1 MRARAPGPILLLL
14 SCALALAGCGGGGEP
29 ASPAASTPTP
39 TPLPASRPG
48 PPLFAPYIDV
58 TDDPPFSMTAM
69 ASATGHKLYTLAFFQ
84 DGGGCTPEWGGAIPL
99 SANYYADQI
108 DALRG
113 RGGNVIF
120 SFGGAAG
127 VDLATRCGSPEALEA
142 AYQAV
147 VSQYKA
153 TAIDLDVEGSPLSD
167 PPSIDRRN
175 KALRALEV
183 ANPSVKVTY
192 TLPASPTGLTGEG
205 LELLRNAVANG
216 VRVDYVNVMAM
227 DYGGPRSNMGQ
238 DAIGAAQGAASQ
250 IGSVGLQAS
259 IGVTVMIGQND
270 EAGEI
275 FGLEDADSVVAFA
288 KANRFVGLLS
298 FWSAGRDNGA
308 CPGQTSASSACSGI
322 AQSDFA
328 FSDKFKTF

>member
-1 MRARAPGPILLLL
+1 MRTGAIPVIL
-14 SCALALAGCGGGGEP
+14 SCSVALGGCGGGGAP
-29 ASPAASTPTP
+29 APAAASTPTP
-39 TPLPASRPG
+39 APLPASSPG

-69 ASATGHKLYTLAFFQ
+69 AKATGHKHYTLAFFQ
-84 DGGGCTPEWGGAIPL
+84 DGGSCTPEWGGAIPL

-108 DALRG
+108 GAVRG
-113 RGGNVIF
+113 SGGNVVF

-127 VDLATRCGSPEALEA
+127 VDLATSCASPEALQA

-153 TAIDLDVEGSPLSD
+153 TAIDLDVEGTPLSD
-167 PPSIDRRN
+167 SPSIDRRN

-183 ANPSVKVTY
+183 ANPSVKVSY
-192 TLPASPTGLTGEG
+192 TLPASPTGLTKEG
-205 LELLRNAVANG
+205 LELLQNAVANG

-238 DAIGAAQGAASQ
+238 DAIGAAGGAASQ
-250 IGSVGLQAS
+250 VGGVGLQAS

-275 FGLEDADSVVAFA
+275 FGLEDADSLLAFA
-288 KANRFVGLLS
+288 KANGSVGLLS
-298 FWSAGRDNGA
+298 FWSAGRDNGG
-308 CPGQTSASSACSGI
+308 CPGQTSASSECSGI

-328 FSDKFKTF
+328 FTEKFKTF